1 MSRGKLLQIKRKINA
16 TQSLKKITKA
26 MEMVSTARIK
36 KVEKRLQMAREFLNE
51 TKRITARV
59 HFEVKHPFVTGEGK
73 KALVVIGTD
82 MGLCGSF
89 PTEIAKKAIYLD
101 KKENFDQLYIVG
113 AKIAP
118 IFRSNPKVV
127 RIYEHVYETPTFDFT
142 KTLINDLLANGVG
155 TVKVVYGKFKN
166 KLAQIP
172 DVYVLTP
179 IKVEESSKEE
189 PFEKGDRYEFEPTEE
204 SFQNAL
210 VEFYASSVLYA
221 LAFETKISE
230 LYARQNAMRN
240 ATENAEEVVRLLTIE
255 YNKARQASIT
265 QELIEIVTGADAL
278 KEE

>member
-51 TKRITARV
+51 TKKIAARV

-142 KTLINDLLANGVG
+142 KTLINDLLSNGVG

-179 IKVEESSKEE
+179 IKAEESSREE
-189 PFEKGDRYEFEPTEE
+189 PSEKGDRYEFEPAEE
-204 SFQNAL
+204 NFQNSL